1 MLTSRIRREAI
12 FAEKKAMGISLSKRI
27 GTAAAMCLAA
37 AVSLSCE
44 NFGAGE
50 EKGTLSI
57 RFDKSSLP
65 TKANLELPDRDDFL
79 ISVKDGGGESV
90 FDGRFGDMPE
100 DLAVDPGTYDI
111 SVRSRTFKKPEF
123 SAPVFGD
130 DQSVI
135 VPSGGR
141 KDVVLLC
148 TQINSG
154 VRLRMGSDFLEAYP
168 DGVLFL
174 KSSDGKLMYSHT
186 EKRIAYFNP
195 GTVSLTMDNSGET
208 ENLLTRSLE
217 PREILSVK
225 IAAPYGSEGGSG
237 KITVS
242 VDTSR
247 TWTGADL
254 TIGDDSQD
262 GGDSESAVEVSQAR
276 EMAGSEGVWV
286 RGYIVGAFKSTNH
299 PVFEAPFPSSTNLV
313 IAAKTS
319 ETDKAKCLSV
329 ELKRGDM
336 RDLLNLVDNP
346 DNEGR
351 RVFLKGDVVEA
362 YYGIPGLKNIT
373 DYELE

>member
-1 MLTSRIRREAI
+1 
-12 FAEKKAMGISLSKRI
+12 MGISLRKRI
-27 GTAAAMCLAA
+27 WTAAAICLSA

-44 NFGAGE
+44 NFGAGDE
-50 EKGTLSI
+50 NGKGTLSI
-57 RFDKSSLP
+57 RFDKSSFP
-65 TKANLELPDRDDFL
+65 TKAADLEIPDRDDFL
-79 ISVKDGGGESV
+79 ISVKDGGGDPV
-90 FDGRFGDMPE
+90 FDGRFGDIPE

-111 SVRSRTFKKPEF
+111 SVRSREFGKPEF
-123 SAPVFGD
+123 SAPLFGD

-141 KDVVLLC
+141 KDVVLTC

-154 VRLRMGSDFLEAYP
+154 VRLRMGSDFLESYP
-168 DGVLFL
+168 DAVLFL

-195 GTVSLTMDNSGET
+195 GMVSLTMDNSGKT
-208 ENLLTRSLE
+208 ENLLTRSLD

-225 IAAPYGSEGGSG
+225 ISAPYMGEGSSG

-254 TIGDDSQD
+254 TIGDDSNG
-262 GGDSESAVEVSQAR
+262 GGDRDSAVEVGQAR
-276 EMAGSEGVWV
+276 EMAGNEGVWV

-299 PVFEAPFPSSTNLV
+299 PVFELPFPSSTNLV
-313 IAAKTS
+313 MAAKTS
-319 ETDKAKCLSV
+319 ETDKSKCFSV
-329 ELKRGDM
+329 ELKRGEI

-346 DNEGR
+346 DNKGR
-351 RVFLKGDVVEA
+351 RVFLKGDIVEA

-373 DYELE
+373 EYELE